1 MSASRR
7 ILSFLALLLAAALF
21 APRAATAGTSV
32 FISVD
37 VGPPPLPVYEQP
49 WCPGPG
55 YVWTPGYWAWNGD
68 AYYWVP
74 GAWVLAPVGMLWT
87 PGYWVW
93 RGGYYTWEPGYWGPR
108 VGYYGGI
115 NYGYGYP
122 GSGYYGGY
130 WRGDVFYYN
139 QIVNRV
145 DVTRVRNVYRDGELD
160 RVTTGR
166 VSFNGGDGGTRARP
180 SRDDEAYARQAHV
193 EASAEQR
200 RRESEARRDPRLVAP
215 AERGPRTAPDRERP
229 QPESP
234 WQQRPRP
241 TPGDDGSGRPA
252 PAPRE
257 APGNGPPP
265 RDREPQTHRP
275 TSMPTRPFPAPV
287 PAREP
292 GRDTRPP
299 ASAPQPQM
307 PRGEPQR
314 PHGNP
319 MQPRESNRRQD
330 GH

>member
-1 MSASRR
+1 MTASRLR
-7 ILSFLALLLAAALF
+7 FLALLLAAVLF

-32 FISVD
+32 FISVN

-93 RGGYYTWEPGYWGPR
+93 REGYYTWTPGYWGPR

-139 QIVNRV
+139 QVVNRV
-145 DVTRVRNVYRDGELD
+145 DVTRVRHVYRDGDLD

-180 SRDDEAYARQAHV
+180 NRDDEAYARQTHV
-193 EASAEQR
+193 EATAEQR
-200 RRESEARRDPRLVAP
+200 RHESEARRDPHP
-215 AERGPRTAPDRERP
+215 AVPADRGGRPVQGGGLPREPAAGQNHQRPEPSGGDTRRPQTPRDEQPERGRETPQRQPTTAPTRSFPPPVQQREPSRDAQPRQPDSAPRP
-229 QPESP
+229 QT
-234 WQQRPRP
+234 PR
-241 TPGDDGSGRPA
+241 S
-252 PAPRE
+252 
-257 APGNGPPP
+257 
-265 RDREPQTHRP
+265 
-275 TSMPTRPFPAPV
+275 
-287 PAREP
+287 
-292 GRDTRPP
+292 
-299 ASAPQPQM
+299 
-307 PRGEPQR
+307 EPQR

-319 MQPRESNRRQD
+319 MQPRPQDSGHRQD